1 MNFQKTDL
9 NLHLEFL
16 FKDQLFY
23 HIMLFFEFYFNYYYS
38 PLRYLNIQFI
48 RFAIIFNPNFRH
60 RDLNLH

>member
-23 HIMLFFEFYFNYYYS
+23 HIMLFFEFHFNV
-38 PLRYLNIQFI
+38 
-48 RFAIIFNPNFRH
+48 
-60 RDLNLH
+60 LNLRI